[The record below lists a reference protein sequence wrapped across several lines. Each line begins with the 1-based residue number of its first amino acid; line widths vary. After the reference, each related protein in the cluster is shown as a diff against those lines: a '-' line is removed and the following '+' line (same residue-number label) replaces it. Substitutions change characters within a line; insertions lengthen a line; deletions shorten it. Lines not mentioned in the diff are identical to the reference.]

1 MKKYFLKDT
10 NEEVTIGDIIS
21 YEDSS
26 PFSREYTEFTLTQNI
41 LNRLKKEG
49 VIIEKEVDDFSL
61 VKNQMKRYLKE
72 QLKKDDSNCIKESYI
87 NNILNDKIDKLYDKL
102 GMLES
107 KMKDV
112 ISVLNDHIFKQ
123 ENKKC
128 NTCSN

>member
-1 MKKYFLKDT
+1 MKKYLLKAT
-10 NEEVTIGDIIS
+10 KEEVTIGDMTCYKNS
-21 YEDSS
+21 F
-26 PFSREYTEFTLTQNI
+26 PFDREYTEFTLTKNI
-41 LNRLKKEG
+41 LDYLKEEG

-72 QLKKDDSNCIKESYI
+72 QLKKDDSNCIKESYTI
-87 NNILNDKIDKLYDKL
+87 NILNDKIDKLYDKL

-107 KMKDV
+107 KMKNV
-112 ISVLNDHIFKQ
+112 ISILNDYIFKQ